1 MNVLLLGSGGRE
13 HALALKI
20 ARSKILGELF
30 IAPGNGGT
38 TDCGLNVALD
48 YKNRDELLGFIKTHA
63 IDMVVVGP
71 EAPLVDGVA
80 DFLEE
85 RGVKTIGCNKA
96 AAMLEGSKAFAKRI
110 LVEAGI
116 PTARYAECANAE
128 ETLNAAKSFGLPVVI
143 KADGLA
149 EGKGVFVCNTQADVD
164 EAVDALYGRKQ
175 FKQAGLRAV
184 VEEFLVGEEASYIA
198 LVDGDKFLPLAS
210 SQDHKA
216 VFDGDKGPN
225 TGGMG
230 AYSPAPVVTPE
241 IEKMVSA
248 RIIEPLTQSLKRR
261 GIHFKGILYAGLMI
275 ASEGPKVLEFNVRF
289 GDPETQP
296 LLARLKSD
304 ILEVFDALATG
315 RLNGV
320 KLEWDERPC
329 VCVVMTS
336 AGYPGH
342 YVKGMKITGLEE
354 VSRMAGV
361 TVVHAGTKR
370 EPDGVYTNGG
380 RVLGVTAL
388 GSTLAEAIDRAYEA
402 AAKIKFE
409 GAHYR
414 KDIGRKGLKRV
425 GG

>member
-1 MNVLLLGSGGRE
+1 
-13 HALALKI
+13 
-20 ARSKILGELF
+20 
-30 IAPGNGGT
+30 
-38 TDCGLNVALD
+38 
-48 YKNRDELLGFIKTHA
+48 
-63 IDMVVVGP
+63 
-71 EAPLVDGVA
+71 
-80 DFLEE
+80 
-85 RGVKTIGCNKA
+85 
-96 AAMLEGSKAFAKRI
+96 
-110 LVEAGI
+110 
-116 PTARYAECANAE
+116 
-128 ETLNAAKSFGLPVVI
+128 
-143 KADGLA
+143 
-149 EGKGVFVCNTQADVD
+149 
-164 EAVDALYGRKQ
+164 
-175 FKQAGLRAV
+175 
-184 VEEFLVGEEASYIA
+184 
-198 LVDGDKFLPLAS
+198 
-210 SQDHKA
+210 
-216 VFDGDKGPN
+216 
-225 TGGMG
+225 MG

>member
-20 ARSKILGELF
+20 AQSSRLGALY

-38 TDCGLNVALD
+38 SGCGLNVSLD
-48 YKNRDELLGFIKTHA
+48 YKNRDELIGFVKTNA
-63 IDMVVVGP
+63 IEMVVVGP

-85 RGVKTIGCNKA
+85 KGVKTIGCNKA
-96 AAMLEGSKAFAKRI
+96 ASMLEGSKAFAKRT
-110 LVEAGI
+110 LAEAGI
-116 PTARYAECANAE
+116 PTARYVECGNEA

-149 EGKGVFVCNTQADVD
+149 EGKGVFVCNTQAEVD
-164 EAVDALYGRKQ
+164 EAADALFGRKQ

-198 LVDGDKFLPLAS
+198 LVDGDKFLPFAG

-230 AYSPAPVVTPE
+230 AYSPAPVVSPE
-241 IEKMVSA
+241 MERIVAA
-248 RIIEPLTQSLKRR
+248 RIIEPTLEALKKR
-261 GIHFKGILYAGLMI
+261 GIHYRGVLYAGLMI
-275 ASEGPKVLEFNVRF
+275 TAEGPKALEFNVRF

-296 LLARLKSD
+296 LLLRLKSD
-304 ILEVFDALATG
+304 LLEVFDALASG
-315 RLNGV
+315 RLDEV

-329 VCVVMTS
+329 VCVVLTS
-336 AGYPGH
+336 AGYPGA
-342 YVKGMKITGLEE
+342 YEKGKKITGIEE
-354 VSRMAGV
+354 ASRMPDV
-361 TVVHAGTKR
+361 TVIHAGTKR
-370 EPDGVYTNGG
+370 EPDGVYTSGG
-380 RVLGVTAL
+380 RVLGVAAL
-388 GSTLAEAIDRAYEA
+388 GETLADAIQKAYAA
-402 AAKIKFE
+402 AAKIKFD

-414 KDIGRKGLKRV
+414 KDIGGKGLKRSAA
-425 GG
+425 